1 MASKLGSGTSH
12 LLDKKIDKIA
22 PTTGLTTYTYIIH
35 YTLTPYRSE

>member
-12 LLDKKIDKIA
+12 LLNRKIDEIA
-22 PTTGLTTYTYIIH
+22 PTTGLTIYTYIIH